1 MSCVENVVV
10 FMQSTEI
17 QKNSAFHC
25 KFLQTVCFS
34 KVYKEPCGRFSKQEN
49 QNGFQKSFCIAIR
62 ARVSEM
68 MNVSVSYSITSNK
81 RLCFHQ

>member
-1 MSCVENVVV
+1 MIVFENVVV
-10 FMQSTEI
+10 FMQILKFRKIPLFIAS
-17 QKNSAFHC
+17 FC
-25 KFLQTVCFS
+25 KPFVS